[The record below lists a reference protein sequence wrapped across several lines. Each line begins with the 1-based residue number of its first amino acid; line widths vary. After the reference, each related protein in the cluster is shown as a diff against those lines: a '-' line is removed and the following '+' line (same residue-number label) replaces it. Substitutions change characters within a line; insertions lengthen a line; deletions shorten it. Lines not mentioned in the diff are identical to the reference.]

1 MPALLLHPR
10 DLEQNRPV
18 YLEHFRVRFWSLY
31 AGNRL
36 LVPVKSVH
44 VKMESWSLN
53 GGLRLAQIVK
63 VILAVNPQRGI
74 QHKKNNTI
82 LFTQPFSYLWRHG
95 ECCLKQSCG

>member
-74 QHKKNNTI
+74 QHKKITQYYLLS
-82 LFTQPFSYLWRHG
+82 LFLIYGDTANVA
-95 ECCLKQSCG
+95 